1 MSHHTDTHTNDAT
14 PVDPLES
21 IVHSIPL
28 VIPVAGGL
36 MIFLLAFIAVFMA

>member
-1 MSHHTDTHTNDAT
+1 MSHPTKSKDSQ

-21 IVHSIPL
+21 IIHAIPI

-36 MIFLLAFIAVFMA
+36 MIFLLAFIAVYMA

>member
-1 MSHHTDTHTNDAT
+1 MSHPTDTHANDAT

>member
-1 MSHHTDTHTNDAT
+1 MSKHTNANDANQT
-14 PVDPLES
+14 DPLES